1 MIPLVQVGGGR
12 GRESKVINEVCKETG
27 EMSLKEGRRKF
38 YLESKM
44 AWYADVLG
52 CRKIWFLGLDQSGEK
67 RKEW

>member
-1 MIPLVQVGGGR
+1 MIPLVEVWGR
-12 GRESKVINEVCKETG
+12 GRDSKVINEVCKEMG
-27 EMSLKEGRRKF
+27 EMSLKEGRRKL
-38 YLESKM
+38 YLESQM